1 MNSKCLKHSMSKA
14 KKKRSQLSSDKIIR
28 NRTKLEK
35 LEKSISMSA
44 VKKVSSKKQLLKG
57 VGSVKYPYYR

>member
-1 MNSKCLKHSMSKA
+1 MSKA
-14 KKKRSQLSSDKIIR
+14 KKKKKRSQLSSDKIIR
-28 NRTKLEK
+28 NRAELEK
-35 LEKSISMSA
+35 LEKSISMAA